1 MMKLSL
7 LSVLIF
13 LLMSANALAVKPLS
27 DMDAY
32 KAIMVD
38 GLELPDVSV
47 VKHII
52 NMMVE
57 LRMKLH

>member
-1 MMKLSL
+1 
-7 LSVLIF
+7 
-13 LLMSANALAVKPLS
+13 MSANALAVKPLS